1 MIPRISLPLVA
12 LVLSAPASLA
22 AQSAQDFQLP
32 PAPTPTPSANVQ
44 GPTDVEGGAVP
55 VRPRAIPTETPT
67 PTATVAPTPVPTITP
82 SPIFE
87 AEPSP
92 NPAART
98 APAPARGS
106 AAATAPI
113 RDSGPAPSPEQ
124 GAPASLPAEDGAQ
137 PTATVPPIE
146 PIAPGD
152 PEVAGEAPV
161 PDDDFY
167 LWIAGALGLLA
178 ALGALF
184 FFWRRSRTNAEPPK
198 IERPTVVRR
207 EETPAAPVAVGADRG
222 VRISADAI
230 KLTRSFANA
239 TLDYRV
245 TLINRTTAALSGVSL
260 AADMVSAHGDLPME
274 QQVATANQALEQRHM
289 FDRIAPGQS
298 VRYEGK
304 IILPLGQAR
313 VIRQGQL
320 ALLVPLL
327 RLKLEGAGDEAI
339 IRTFVVGQGTGD
351 GGRVAP
357 FRLDEGPRTWSPIAA
372 RALD

>member
-55 VRPRAIPTETPT
+55 VRPRAIPTETPA
-67 PTATVAPTPVPTITP
+67 PAATVAPTPVPTITP

-98 APAPARGS
+98 APGS
-106 AAATAPI
+106 AAASTPI

-124 GAPASLPAEDGAQ
+124 GAPASLPTEDGAQ
-137 PTATVPPIE
+137 PPAEIPPIG

-152 PEVAGEAPV
+152 PEIAGEAPA
-161 PDDDFY
+161 PADDFY
-167 LWIAGALGLLA
+167 LWIAGALGLLT

-184 FFWRRSRTNAEPPK
+184 FFWRRSRTNAEPPR

-207 EETPAAPVAVGADRG
+207 EETPAAPAAAGTDRG

-274 QQVATANQALEQRHM
+274 QQVATADQALEQRHV
-289 FDRIAPGQS
+289 FGRIAPGQS